1 MRHRTEVAR
10 VVRVFARGSQ
20 RSVRP
25 DMFAAKCDCGWEG
38 RAMDTKRD
46 ADDDAD
52 EHVRMMAD
60 ES

>member
-1 MRHRTEVAR
+1 MNERHRTRILGTFLFSNGAHKHVAR
-10 VVRVFARGSQ
+10 
-20 RSVRP
+20 
-25 DMFAAKCDCGWEG
+25 CDCGWQG

-60 ES
+60 D